1 MNKKE
6 FYKLSTESILENLES
21 KKEISNIYHSTIT
34 KMKNTNSNRMQ
45 YELASNNIKNLKPN
59 NNEKFIS
66 VCSNFA

>member
-6 FYKLSTESILENLES
+6 FYISSTESILENLEN

-45 YELASNNIKNLKPN
+45 YELASNDINNLKPN
-59 NNEKFIS
+59 INN
-66 VCSNFA
+66 